1 MQVHFRAML
10 TPAIEVL
17 DRLISAQRPVSEIKP
32 HLITLRDQAEALEA
46 AHAALKTSH
55 ADLETKH
62 AESKVAHAQELAR
75 LANDH
80 SKLKDAHTE
89 AIARL
94 NQRAQEMPTTIT
106 DQQDAFPMPRAKV
119 QWQAFE
125 PKSDDPTQG
134 Y

>member
-1 MQVHFRAML
+1 ML

-46 AHAALKTSH
+46 AHTALEKSH
-55 ADLETKH
+55 ADLEKKH
-62 AESKVAHAQELAR
+62 TEAMDNLKAEHSQELAR
-75 LANDH
+75 LAGEH
-80 SKLKDAHTE
+80 AKLKDAHTE

-94 NQRAQEMPTTIT
+94 NQRAQEIPTTIT
-106 DQQDAFPMPRAKV
+106 DEQDAFPMPRKGA
-119 QWQAFE
+119 WQPSE
-125 PKSDDPTQG
+125 PKSDDLPPG